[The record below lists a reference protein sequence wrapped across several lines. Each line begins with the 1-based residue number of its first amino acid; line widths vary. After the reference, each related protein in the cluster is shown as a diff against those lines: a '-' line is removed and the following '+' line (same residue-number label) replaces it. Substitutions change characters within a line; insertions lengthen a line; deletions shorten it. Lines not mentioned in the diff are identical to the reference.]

1 MGRKLIEHKVVEIIG
16 QPDKMFHRMEEET
29 IDYWGVPVVI
39 EAENEKYES
48 IVTFET
54 LEKAQNLRIGDVF
67 LR

>member
-1 MGRKLIEHKVVEIIG
+1 MIEHKVVEIIG
-16 QPDKMFHRMEEET
+16 QPDKMFHRIGETT
-29 IDYWGVPVVI
+29 IDYWGIPVVI

>member
-1 MGRKLIEHKVVEIIG
+1 MIEHKVVDIIG
-16 QPDKMFHRMEEET
+16 QPDKMFHRMEEAT

-39 EAENEKYES
+39 ETENEKYES

-54 LEKAQNLRIGDVF
+54 LEKARNLRIGDVF